1 MRLFFIGDFYSEN
14 GPSSVNKAL
23 KKIMPDNTLYSVETK
38 PYKRIIE
45 LLIKIRQ
52 ADLVLFSGLS
62 KVNIIG
68 FKIAKLLRKKAAYL
82 MHGSHL
88 IEGKLNQNL
97 NKSLMNI
104 ENKVLELAPV
114 IICVSENFVKYVK
127 EYYPQHS
134 DKTTYVNNGVDWNM
148 IGLAEYENTKRNKNM
163 LLSVGGG
170 IPLKKIE
177 MICKAVNHLNS
188 KEGYNLEF
196 TVIGTNGSDT
206 HKIKSYPFVTYIEK
220 VDKRNMA
227 HYYTTAQLYIQNSE
241 FETFG
246 LATVEALICGC
257 NILISKNVGALSI
270 INALEEND
278 LIYDI
283 NSIEEISRKIAHNL
297 LNNNNSRLIKS
308 VEKDNTSIEASY
320 KKIISILEKSRNSD
334 VVKNH
339 TN

>member
-1 MRLFFIGDFYSEN
+1 MRLFFIGDFSSEN
-14 GPSSVNKAL
+14 GPSSVNRAL

-45 LLIKIRQ
+45 LLIKIKQ

-62 KVNIIG
+62 KINIIG
-68 FKIAKLLRKKAAYL
+68 FKITKLLRKKAAYL

-88 IEGKLNQNL
+88 VEGKLNQNL
-97 NKSLMNI
+97 NQNLIDI

-114 IICVSENFVKYVK
+114 IICVSENFMKYVK
-127 EYYPQHS
+127 EHYPQHS
-134 DKTTYVNNGVDWNM
+134 NKTTYVNNGVDWNM
-148 IGLAEYENTKRNKNM
+148 VGLTEYGNIKRNKNM

-170 IPLKKIE
+170 TPLKKIE

-206 HKIKSYPFVTYIEK
+206 QKIKSYPFVTYIEK
-220 VDKRNMA
+220 VEKRKMA
-227 HYYTTAQLYIQNSE
+227 HYYKTAQLYIQNSE

-246 LATVEALICGC
+246 LAMVEALVCGC
-257 NILISKNVGALSI
+257 NILLSKNVGAISI
-270 INALEEND
+270 IDALEEND
-278 LIYDI
+278 LIDDI
-283 NSIEEISRKIAHNL
+283 NNIEEISEKIARNL
-297 LNNNNSRLIKS
+297 LNNNNSRLIMS
-308 VEKDNTSIEASY
+308 IDKDKTSIEASY
-320 KKIISILEKSRNSD
+320 KKIISNIKKSRDRNIL
-334 VVKNH
+334 KNY